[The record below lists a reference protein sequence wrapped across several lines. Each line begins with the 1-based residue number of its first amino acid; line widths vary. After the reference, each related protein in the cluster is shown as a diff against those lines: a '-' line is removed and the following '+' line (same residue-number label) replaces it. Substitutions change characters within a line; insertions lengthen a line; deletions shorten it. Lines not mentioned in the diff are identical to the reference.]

1 MSSLHLGCWGLLGIL
16 VGAQLFATLTN
27 RNRWPIPAQNMF
39 SHLVP
44 AVAKRLMVVLHD
56 SKGGESVHFPY
67 RILPVEFFRA
77 QRLLHRVYIDSEDIT
92 RQANFAGALLQR
104 LNHRPWN
111 GFDEIDASVRPAV
124 GTQFVGCD
132 LVLMEFTLTERA
144 GRDPL
149 ACLGTPLGTLFSM
162 RIEPTRSGA

>member
-1 MSSLHLGCWGLLGIL
+1 MSSLHVGCWGLLGIL

-44 AVAKRLMVVLHD
+44 EVARRLMVVLHD
-56 SKGGESVHFPY
+56 SQGGESVHFPY
-67 RILPVEFFRA
+67 RVLPVEFFRA
-77 QRLLHRVYIDSEDIT
+77 QRLLHRVYIESEDIN

-104 LNHRPWN
+104 LNCRPWN
-111 GFDEIDASVRPAV
+111 GFDEMDASVRPAA

-132 LVLMEFTLTERA
+132 LVLMEFTLPERVGYDPRA
-144 GRDPL
+144 NLGRR
-149 ACLGTPLGTLFSM
+149 LGTLFSM
-162 RIEPTRSGA
+162 RLQPARSDA

>member
-1 MSSLHLGCWGLLGIL
+1 MSSLQLGCWGLLGIL
-16 VGAQLFATLTN
+16 VGAQLLATLTN

-44 AVAKRLMVVLHD
+44 AAAKRLMVVLHD

-67 RILPVEFFRA
+67 RVLPVEFFRA
-77 QRLLHRVYIDSEDIT
+77 QRLLQRVYIESEDLT
-92 RQANFAGALLQR
+92 NQVNFAGALLHR
-104 LNHRPWN
+104 LNCRPWS
-111 GFDEIDASVRPAV
+111 GFDEMDASARPGT

-132 LVLMEFTLTERA
+132 LVLMEFTLTARA

-149 ACLGTPLGTLFSM
+149 ACLGRRLATLFSI
-162 RIEPTRSGA
+162 RIEPARSYA